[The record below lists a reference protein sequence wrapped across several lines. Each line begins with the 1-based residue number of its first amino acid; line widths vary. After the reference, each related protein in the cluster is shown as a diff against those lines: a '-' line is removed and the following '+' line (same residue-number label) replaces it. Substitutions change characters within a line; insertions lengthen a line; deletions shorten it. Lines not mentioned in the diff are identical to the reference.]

1 MDYLCDK
8 LEWFKSVILPH
19 EGALRARL
27 RSLRQKPENLDDLVA
42 EVLLRAYSDAAW
54 RGVEWGRAYLF
65 TIARNLLIDQ
75 LRRAAI
81 VSFDTAVDL
90 DQLQSNVNLEAQLTT
105 RDQLR
110 YVERVIASMP
120 PQAAR
125 VFIARRIE
133 QKTPGQIAEEMHLS
147 VSTVE
152 KHLHKAIRLLMRAMA
167 EQEASG
173 VEQERSEHEGSDR
186 ATGR

>member
-1 MDYLCDK
+1 
-8 LEWFKSVILPH
+8 
-19 EGALRARL
+19 
-27 RSLRQKPENLDDLVA
+27 
-42 EVLLRAYSDAAW
+42 
-54 RGVEWGRAYLF
+54 
-65 TIARNLLIDQ
+65 
-75 LRRAAI
+75 
-81 VSFDTAVDL
+81 
-90 DQLQSNVNLEAQLTT
+90 
-105 RDQLR
+105 
-110 YVERVIASMP
+110 MP

-133 QKTPGQIAEEMHLS
+133 QKTPGQIAEEMQLS